1 MGLLDGLLGIIGLG
15 GGNQQQ
21 QQQGGAGA
29 GLGGLGQIAG
39 SLLGGPLGGLA
50 GGLLGNVL
58 GGGLLGGGGG
68 AQQGAAGLNPAMLA
82 QMMQLGAPMMQ
93 TLGGNVLSALP
104 QQLMQQQLAALQGQ
118 QLQQGIVGNAVGAL
132 NPQLSAIQQQLQ
144 QQATSQ
150 QATAEHRSMVSADQR
165 HREIMAALNQVR
177 TQVGGAGLRRF

>member
-15 GGNQQQ
+15 GGNQQ

-58 GGGLLGGGGG
+58 GGGLLGGGG

-104 QQLMQQQLAALQGQ
+104 QQLMQQQLSALQGQ
-118 QLQQGIVGNAVGAL
+118 QLGQGIVGATAGAL

-150 QATAEHRSMVSADQR
+150 QATAEHRSMVSADAR

>member
-15 GGNQQQ
+15 GGNQQ

-58 GGGLLGGGGG
+58 GGGLLGGGG

-104 QQLMQQQLAALQGQ
+104 QQLMQQQLSALQGQ
-118 QLQQGIVGNAVGAL
+118 QLGQGIVGATAGAL

>member
-1 MGLLDGLLGIIGLG
+1 MGLLDGVLGILGLG
-15 GGNQQQ
+15 GGGGQQG
-21 QQQGGAGA
+21 QQQGGG

-58 GGGLLGGGGG
+58 GGGLLGGGQ
-68 AQQGAAGLNPAMLA
+68 QQGAGAINPAML
-82 QMMQLGAPMMQ
+82 MQLMQGAGAPMMQ

-104 QQLMQQQLAALQGQ
+104 QQLMQQQLSALQGQ
-118 QLQQGIVGNAVGAL
+118 QLGQGIVGATAGAL

-177 TQVGGAGLRRF
+177 TQVGAGTLRRF